1 MAYILIEIPPFPFFV
16 FAGDALFRPGD
27 FHRKRTSI
35 GCFDVLIVEYGCL
48 HMMDDGTKYEVRQN
62 DVLVLHPEHT
72 HRSFKGCDENTYF
85 HWLHFYTT
93 EHISLS
99 DSIPKEHAPKREFS
113 FPNIKCELLILPV
126 FQNLGQSNAPFVFK
140 LLTNL
145 ESLAMNRYHQSALV
159 KKSDMAIGSPL
170 QQQELFLNIL
180 SKLCLDD
187 DAAST
192 NRIAKLVMLYLQSNY
207 AQDIQLKDLAS
218 AANCHHTHVIRCFNK
233 EYHTTPGKALTNIR
247 IEEAKRLLTS
257 TDLPCERIAEL
268 VGFSSSSYFSKV
280 FKEQT
285 QMSPQGYRKQI
296 IHIPK
301 N

>member
-1 MAYILIEIPPFPFFV
+1 MAYILIETPPFPFFV

-85 HWLHFYTT
+85 HWLHFFTT
-93 EHISLS
+93 ERIIISH
-99 DSIPKEHAPKREFS
+99 SIPKDHTPAREFDY
-113 FPNIKCELLILPV
+113 PNIKHELLVLPV
-126 FQNLGQSNAPFVFK
+126 FQTLMQENVPFFFK
-140 LLTNL
+140 SFKNL
-145 ESLAMNRYHQSALV
+145 ESLAINRYQKSALV
-159 KKSDMAIGSPL
+159 KKSDKVIGGSL

-180 SKLCLDD
+180 SKLCLYDD
-187 DAAST
+187 DTSN

-207 AQDIQLKDLAS
+207 AQNIQLKDLAS
-218 AANCHHTHVIRCFNK
+218 TANCHHTHVIRCFNK
-233 EYHTTPGKALTNIR
+233 EYHTTPGKALANIR

-268 VGFSSSSYFSKV
+268 VGFTSSSYFSKV
-280 FKEQT
+280 FKEQM
-285 QMSPQGYRKQI
+285 QMSPQGYRKHI
-296 IHIPK
+296 IHT
-301 N
+301 